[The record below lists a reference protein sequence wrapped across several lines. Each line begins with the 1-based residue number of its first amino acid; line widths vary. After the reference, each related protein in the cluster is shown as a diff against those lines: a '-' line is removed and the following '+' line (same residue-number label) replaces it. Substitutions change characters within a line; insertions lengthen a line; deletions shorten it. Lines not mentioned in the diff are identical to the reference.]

1 MSTLTIREFTD
12 PGCPWAF
19 SAEPS
24 RYRLRWLYGEEIE
37 WRHTMVGLSERPEDV
52 AAKGFTPDVE
62 ARALTTMQRRFGMPI
77 DPLERPRN
85 VATMPAC
92 RAVVAARLHAPEREE
107 ALLRRLRVNAMAG
120 HLLDAPE
127 TLALS
132 ASEAGLDPAELE
144 HWAAGPDTAEALRA
158 DIAAAQ
164 APSAAA
170 LALDHKL
177 ADSPGGRR
185 YTCPSYEI
193 ARADGTAR
201 LDLPGFQPAD
211 AYEVAIANLAPELA
225 RRGKPESVEEV
236 LAWAGEPL
244 ATAEVAAVCEMKT
257 IKAREALAR
266 VARERPV
273 GADGYWTLGDEG
285 SDPGVEAAEPALL
298 LAPVT

>member
-1 MSTLTIREFTD
+1 MPTLIIREYTD

-24 RYRLRWLYGEEIE
+24 RYRLRWLFGEEIA
-37 WRHTMVGLSERPEDV
+37 WHRTMVGLSERPEDV
-52 AAKGFTPDVE
+52 AARGFTPDRE
-62 ARALTTMQRRFGMPI
+62 AKALAAMQRRFGMPI

-85 VATMPAC
+85 AATMPAC
-92 RAVVAARLHAPEREE
+92 RAVVAARLHAPEREV

-120 HLLDAPE
+120 NLLDAPE

-132 ASEAGLDPAELE
+132 AGEAGLDPLELE
-144 HWAAGPDTAEALRA
+144 RWAGEAETAEALSA
-158 DIAAAQ
+158 DMAAAR
-164 APSAAA
+164 APSPAA

-177 ADSPGGRR
+177 ADAAGGRR

-193 ARADGTAR
+193 ARADGPAR

-211 AYEVAIANLAPELA
+211 AYEAAIANLAPELA
-225 RRGKPESVEEV
+225 RRGRPESVEEV

-244 ATAEVAAVCEMKT
+244 ATAEVAAVRETTT
-257 IKAREALAR
+257 IETREALAR

-273 GADGYWTLGDEG
+273 GADGYWTLPAAATDEAFE
-285 SDPGVEAAEPALL
+285 VAEPVPL
-298 LAPVT
+298 LAPLA